1 MQKKILKLR
10 AQVKYDPEVA
20 KRAMDMRYY
29 RAQDINMKK
38 FAFIESEKL
47 RLSTGK
53 WKTITDIIMKY
64 RLEGMNTIS
73 TTGKILNGIDEKNK
87 MMAQGKIPFQKT
99 TNILPII
106 CKTETLL
113 LAYKRIKR
121 NKGALTRASDVDE
134 ATLNSYNALQRKIYY
149 RKKIFPDGFSL
160 RDVEIAGFLLLKGQY
175 PWGSSR
181 RIWIA
186 KPGDPSK
193 KRPITIPPFLDRI
206 IQEYKN
212 KNGIIF
218 DNLILKK

>member
-87 MMAQGKIPFQKT
+87 MMAQGKSRFKKQLTSFQSFVKQ
-99 TNILPII
+99 
-106 CKTETLL
+106 
-113 LAYKRIKR
+113 KRFYSPTSESNEIR
-121 NKGALTRASDVDE
+121 GPLQEHLT
-134 ATLNSYNALQRKIYY
+134 
-149 RKKIFPDGFSL
+149 
-160 RDVEIAGFLLLKGQY
+160 
-175 PWGSSR
+175 
-181 RIWIA
+181 
-186 KPGDPSK
+186 
-193 KRPITIPPFLDRI
+193 
-206 IQEYKN
+206 
-212 KNGIIF
+212 
-218 DNLILKK
+218 